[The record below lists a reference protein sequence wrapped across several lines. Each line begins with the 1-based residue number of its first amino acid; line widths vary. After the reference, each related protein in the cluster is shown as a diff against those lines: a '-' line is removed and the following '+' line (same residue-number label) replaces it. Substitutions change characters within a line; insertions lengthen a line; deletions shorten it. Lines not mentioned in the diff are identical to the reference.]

1 MNKPRIH
8 ANKEIHHRDTE
19 STEVKI
25 RRLHRLR
32 RFFLRRSYR
41 PANEHHRC
49 SNCVSFDSSTR
60 GGPQNVICVICV
72 ICGSSFVLR
81 TSAVVLNQ
89 SAVGQGPE
97 IVKNVGRFW

>member
-1 MNKPRIH
+1 MNKPRMDPPPQSLRSDGQRIH

-32 RFFLRRSYR
+32 RFFLRLSYR
-41 PANEHHRC
+41 PANERHGC

-60 GGPQNVICVICV
+60 GG
-72 ICGSSFVLR
+72 LK
-81 TSAVVLNQ
+81 T
-89 SAVGQGPE
+89 
-97 IVKNVGRFW
+97 